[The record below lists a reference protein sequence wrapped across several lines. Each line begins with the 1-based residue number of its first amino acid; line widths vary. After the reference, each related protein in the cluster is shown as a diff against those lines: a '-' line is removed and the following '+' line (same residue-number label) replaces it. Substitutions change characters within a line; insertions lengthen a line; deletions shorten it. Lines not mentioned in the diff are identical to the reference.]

1 MLYKTLFLP
10 IKVCHFRTFDYM
22 KMKKVALLKLYIK
35 DSNEW
40 YDAGT
45 FVLDSPVVR
54 VGRSDSC
61 EVTIA
66 NRSISR
72 NHATLY
78 YITDAFHS
86 DYLIQDGV
94 PTEIDKDKDI
104 KIILSRCG
112 VYINGHRKL
121 QAGEKYLL
129 KDNDEIHLIKNSIK
143 LIYIKFDKPVI
154 TKNFLETYV
163 PVEHQ
168 TDEE

>member
-1 MLYKTLFLP
+1 MLYKTVFLL
-10 IKVCHFRTFDYM
+10 IKVCHFRTSM
-22 KMKKVALLKLYIK
+22 KMKKVALLKLCIK
-35 DSNEW
+35 DSDEW
-40 YDAGT
+40 YEAGT

-54 VGRSDSC
+54 LGRSDSC
-61 EVTIA
+61 EVTVS

-78 YITDAFHS
+78 YITDTFHS
-86 DYLIQDGV
+86 DYVICDGI
-94 PTEIDKDKDI
+94 PSEIDEDKDI

-112 VYINGHRKL
+112 VYINGQKKL

-154 TKNFLETYV
+154 KTHFLETYV